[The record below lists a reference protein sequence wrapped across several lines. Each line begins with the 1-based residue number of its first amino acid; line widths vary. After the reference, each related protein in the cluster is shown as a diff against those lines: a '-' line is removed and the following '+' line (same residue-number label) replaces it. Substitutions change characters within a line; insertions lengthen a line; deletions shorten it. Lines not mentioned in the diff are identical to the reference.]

1 MKGYHLV
8 SSILHRTLRMQMARE
23 PECGLRIS
31 KCMRV
36 DVCLRLNRYE
46 DDANS
51 QSKAESKWPNLFGL
65 LPTFGI

>member
-1 MKGYHLV
+1 
-8 SSILHRTLRMQMARE
+8 MQMARE